1 MAITGS
7 RRGIWS
13 CMEVVAF
20 PRLAMALLAVA
31 AHPEKGSASPP
42 RSEDRAGHNIPNS
55 RNLWRTRP
63 RTEVLRASGG
73 QCQVVSGL
81 PSAQNALNVGSSSHA
96 DLKTTFSKGNLSV
109 HSRAWATGGCEFS
122 LRAQKFHQ
130 RLSERNSGSSSI
142 ITAMAPAP
150 SNGQSG
156 ATSTQQLD
164 LSLNPRVAALKSS
177 KTMFVA
183 DKATA
188 MKESG
193 IDVIKLAAG
202 EPDFRTPQ
210 AVVEVTSNF
219 LLTLCEDVDM
229 YTSQFDERTC
239 AVTTELWLEVF
250 GSAHD
255 ERTKNARFCTSQ
267 AGVWAAQN
275 NLTRYTPN
283 AGTMELRKAICH
295 KLQEENGLT
304 YKPDE
309 ILVSNGAK
317 QSIAQAVMAVCSPGD
332 EAIIP
337 APFWVSYP
345 EMVSL
350 SGATPVVVPTLL
362 EDDFLL
368 KPEQLLKVLNEK
380 TRLLFLCSP
389 SNPTGSVYK
398 LEDLEAIAAIVAK
411 HPRLL
416 VVADEI
422 YEHIIYSPAK
432 HHSFA
437 ALPGMWERTLTVNG
451 FSKAFAMT
459 GWRLGYL
466 AAPKHFLVAANK
478 IQSQI
483 TSGACSISQRAG
495 LAALNL
501 GYAGGEVVAEMV
513 AAFRQRRDSM
523 VKKLQAMDGVKLSV
537 PQGAFYLFPDFSSYF
552 GAKIEGG
559 GTVNDAN
566 ELCEF
571 FLEKCLVALVPGDAF
586 GEPKCLRISY
596 AASVE
601 ELEEA
606 VSRIEK
612 GLKLLTRV
620 ESTVSSS

>member
-1 MAITGS
+1 ML
-7 RRGIWS
+7 GIQ
-13 CMEVVAF
+13 CRPVNYATVA
-20 PRLAMALLAVA
+20 LSVA
-31 AHPEKGSASPP
+31 HGDLNATASEE
-42 RSEDRAGHNIPNS
+42 R
-55 RNLWRTRP
+55 
-63 RTEVLRASGG
+63 
-73 QCQVVSGL
+73 
-81 PSAQNALNVGSSSHA
+81 
-96 DLKTTFSKGNLSV
+96 LSV
-109 HSRAWATGGCEFS
+109 HSQPWRTGGCHFR
-122 LRAQKFHQ
+122 LRIQKQFIK
-130 RLSERNSGSSSI
+130 SGGPSV
-142 ITAMAPAP
+142 TRAMAPAP
-150 SNGQSG
+150 SNGQSQ
-156 ATSTQQLD
+156 STVELD

-188 MKESG
+188 MKDSG

-210 AVVEVTSNF
+210 AIVE
-219 LLTLCEDVDM
+219 
-229 YTSQFDERTC
+229 
-239 AVTTELWLEVF
+239 
-250 GSAHD
+250 
-255 ERTKNARFCTSQ
+255 

-275 NLTRYTPN
+275 NHTRYTPN
-283 AGTMELRKAICH
+283 AGTLELRKAICH

-304 YKPDE
+304 YQPDQ

-317 QSIAQAVMAVCSPGD
+317 QSIAQAVMAVCGPGD
-332 EAIIP
+332 EAIVP

-345 EMVSL
+345 EIVRL
-350 SGATPVVVPTLL
+350 SGATPVIVPTLL
-362 EDDFLL
+362 DDDFLL
-368 KPEQLLKVLNEK
+368 KPEQLSKVLNEK
-380 TRLLFLCSP
+380 SRLLFLCSP

-432 HHSFA
+432 HYSFA

-451 FSKAFAMT
+451 FSKAFSMT

-466 AAPKHFLVAANK
+466 AAPKPFVAAANK
-478 IQSQI
+478 VQSQL
-483 TSGACSISQRAG
+483 TSGACSISQKAG

-513 AAFRQRRDSM
+513 KAFRERRDAM
-523 VKKLQAMDGVKLSV
+523 VKKLLAIEGVKLSI

-552 GAKIEGG
+552 GAEVEGG

-571 FLEKCLVALVPGDAF
+571 FLDKCLVALVPGDAF

-612 GLKLLTRV
+612 GLKLMKRK
-620 ESTVSSS
+620 ESAVSSA

>member
-1 MAITGS
+1 MISMCPVCQPTGAS
-7 RRGIWS
+7 ACIQGRKELRAPFPAQLHQLIGNRVDKRG
-13 CMEVVAF
+13 E
-20 PRLAMALLAVA
+20 P
-31 AHPEKGSASPP
+31 GAS
-42 RSEDRAGHNIPNS
+42 RAGWRS
-55 RNLWRTRP
+55 RDLGEEYGRAWRSSLSLAWRWRFWQLLLTLKKARHLLQGP
-63 RTEVLRASGG
+63 RTGPGTTFPIHAIFGG
-73 QCQVVSGL
+73 LGRGRRSCGHQVV
-81 PSAQNALNVGSSSHA
+81 
-96 DLKTTFSKGNLSV
+96 
-109 HSRAWATGGCEFS
+109 
-122 LRAQKFHQ
+122 

-210 AVVEVTSNF
+210 AVVE
-219 LLTLCEDVDM
+219 
-229 YTSQFDERTC
+229 
-239 AVTTELWLEVF
+239 
-250 GSAHD
+250 
-255 ERTKNARFCTSQ
+255 

>member
-1 MAITGS
+1 MLG
-7 RRGIWS
+7 
-13 CMEVVAF
+13 V
-20 PRLAMALLAVA
+20 
-31 AHPEKGSASPP
+31 
-42 RSEDRAGHNIPNS
+42 
-55 RNLWRTRP
+55 
-63 RTEVLRASGG
+63 
-73 QCQVVSGL
+73 QCQVVRGL
-81 PSAQNALNVGSSSHA
+81 PSALNALNVGSSSHG
-96 DLKTTFSKGNLSV
+96 DLKTTSTKGNLSV
-109 HSRAWATGGCEFS
+109 HSQAWATGGCQFS
-122 LRAQKFHQ
+122 LRAQNVHQ
-130 RLSERNSGSSSI
+130 RLSERNSGSASI

-210 AVVEVTSNF
+210 AVVE
-219 LLTLCEDVDM
+219 
-229 YTSQFDERTC
+229 
-239 AVTTELWLEVF
+239 
-250 GSAHD
+250 
-255 ERTKNARFCTSQ
+255 

-350 SGATPVVVPTLL
+350 SGATPVIVPTLL

-368 KPEQLLKVLNEK
+368 RPEQLLKVLNEK
-380 TRLLFLCSP
+380 SRLLFLCSP

-478 IQSQI
+478 IQSQM

-513 AAFRQRRDSM
+513 KAFRQRRDSM
-523 VKKLQAMDGVKLSV
+523 VKKLKAMDGVKLSV

-552 GAKIEGG
+552 GANIEGG